1 MTPVWNVDQFILKR
15 GPSVG
20 RAENEKFLKFIL
32 GRVDLVVIHKKWPI
46 GAFYF
51 AFHCFGE

>member
-1 MTPVWNVDQFILKR
+1 MSGGVAR
-15 GPSVG
+15 GAGRSVG
-20 RAENEKFLKFIL
+20 RVENVKVLKSIL